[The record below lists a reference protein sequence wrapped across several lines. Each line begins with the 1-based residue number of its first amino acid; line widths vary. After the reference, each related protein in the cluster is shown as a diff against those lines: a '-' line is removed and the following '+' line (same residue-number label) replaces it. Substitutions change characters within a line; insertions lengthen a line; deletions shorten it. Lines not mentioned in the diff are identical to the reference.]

1 VEIMDKW
8 LRGSKPGEI
17 VRPQIHYEVKFGGH
31 AEVSK
36 DERGRYQVRW
46 LPDTEVKGDAYDAA
60 IREEVGAENLL
71 LLGLTVEQARE
82 LKLRG
87 YRPRESPKKNFFT
100 GDTRLGRMYALA
112 GGNRNLFRPFL
123 DRSLYEDAFL
133 VQADY
138 QAYVDC
144 QERVCA
150 LWRDPRVRGPAKKSS
165 TWRLWVSPRPTAPS
179 VPVWRV
185 KQVKGPSSSNVART
199 RGARGHQKRLS

>member
-8 LRGSKPGEI
+8 LRGSQPGEI
-17 VRPQIHYEVKFGGH
+17 VRRQIHYQVKFGGH

-87 YRPRESPKKNFFT
+87 YRPRESPKKTSLREILDFVGWT
-100 GDTRLGRMYALA
+100 LLPAATATSSARSSTARCTKTHSWCRPITRLTWTAR
-112 GGNRNLFRPFL
+112 
-123 DRSLYEDAFL
+123 
-133 VQADY
+133 
-138 QAYVDC
+138 
-144 QERVCA
+144 
-150 LWRDPRVRGPAKKSS
+150 RG
-165 TWRLWVSPRPTAPS
+165 S
-179 VPVWRV
+179 VPYGATLACVDPQRNP
-185 KQVKGPSSSNVART
+185 Q
-199 RGARGHQKRLS
+199 RGAYG